1 MTSIRSHEEIS
12 VDSPPQVPA
21 PGTIADYA
29 SLLEAELA
37 RSWPAD
43 SDSLAAMARYALSAP
58 GKMFR
63 PVLLLESAQAV
74 GGQLREVLPAATGTE
89 YGHVASLIHDDIIDG
104 DEMRRGQPAVYRKY
118 GTDNAIVTGD
128 ALIFQLFVSLAECR
142 YTGVPGDRIAA
153 ALAVVAASGV
163 DLCRG
168 QVLEAEITS
177 QRILDI
183 ESYLIMISLKTAA
196 LFHGACKSGAILAG
210 GPPEWIEALGEYGRK
225 LGIAFQ
231 IRDDLLA
238 YVGDATA
245 MGKPMSSDIR
255 NGRLTLPL
263 ILAYERGTGQDGAV
277 LTAALE
283 GAMDI
288 GDAVE
293 AVGEVLRRTGA
304 IDDAVG
310 FAREHAYQAQQAL
323 ATLPNSPSRDR
334 LTAFTELTV
343 SRQH

>member
-1 MTSIRSHEEIS
+1 MTSIRGSEKM
-12 VDSPPQVPA
+12 SPDRLSQVSA
-21 PGTIADYA
+21 PGRIADYA
-29 SLLEAELA
+29 SLLEAEMS

-43 SDSLAAMARYALSAP
+43 GDSLGAMARYALSAP

-74 GGQLREVLPAATGTE
+74 GGQLREVLPAAMGTE
-89 YGHVASLIHDDIIDG
+89 CGHVASLIHDDIIDG
-104 DEMRRGQPAVYRKY
+104 DERRRGQPAVYRKY
-118 GTDNAIVTGD
+118 GTENAIVTGD
-128 ALIFQLFVSLAECR
+128 ALIFQLFASLAECR
-142 YTGVPGDRIAA
+142 YTGVPGDRIAV
-153 ALAVVAASGV
+153 ALAVVAASGI

-210 GPPEWIEALGEYGRK
+210 GPPEWIEALGEYGRT

-231 IRDDLLA
+231 VRDDLLA
-238 YVGDATA
+238 YVGDPTA
-245 MGKPMSSDIR
+245 MGKPISSDIR

-263 ILAYERGTGQDGAV
+263 IFAYERGTGPDGAV

-288 GDAVE
+288 DDAVE
-293 AVGEVLRRTGA
+293 AVGDVLRRTGA
-304 IDDAVG
+304 IDDAIG
-310 FAREHAYQAQQAL
+310 FAREHAHRAQQAL
-323 ATLPNSPSRDR
+323 ATLPDTPSRDR
-334 LTAFTELTV
+334 LIAFTELTV
-343 SRQH
+343 SRLH